1 MTEKPDNQIYPAEWV
16 GLEGFLLNADVSWG
30 SKSERRTPRLC
41 LQDVQQDK
49 PFKVKAVSFLIAVFF
64 MISRQNNQPGQ
75 LNVSEQNLLPEYVSL
90 DPSSAMYIFVWTP
103 ADQLLVL

>member
-64 MISRQNNQPGQ
+64 MIQDKIISQDNWMCQNKTYC
-75 LNVSEQNLLPEYVSL
+75 QNMSV
-90 DPSSAMYIFVWTP
+90 
-103 ADQLLVL
+103 